1 MKTDHSGIHDPL
13 KRIETAQSQLE
24 KTKIK
29 NITAQF
35 LIAMFFVIVT
45 IVPIIQTI
53 FDRTIFSAV
62 SHTTISSV
70 NENPTGQ
77 WNNFFQT
84 IFRFNRATLKT
95 FQSIDDTISEHSLV
109 TKLGRPT
116 IQFLLS
122 SALGSETSQV
132 HEGSND
138 WLFYAKDVSH
148 VTGQGFLE
156 KDYLLK
162 RKSTGTSLT
171 PSPQPDPRL
180 ALYDLH
186 TQLSR
191 RGITLIVMP
200 TPVKPSVHAAELA
213 RNEHVRQPVHNASY
227 QKFITE
233 LRGHNLLVFDVSS
246 ALNLSSDKPLYLTS
260 DTHWR
265 PDAVGQTADA
275 LATFI
280 SQHIPL
286 TTDDTLSYKSQPIT
300 ITNAGDT
307 SRLLGLE
314 QYRSALYPSEEIT
327 IHQVTTASGH
337 LWKPTTNAEVLLLG
351 DSFTNIFSLG
361 SMGWGTNA
369 GLAEQLSLSLQKPLD
384 RISQN
389 NNGAFA
395 SRAELANQIAR
406 DSTRLNNTKVVIF
419 QFATRELSQGDWKLI
434 HFKDREKDIPN
445 SLGTF
450 IRPFRD
456 QPLQIVGKIQ
466 EMGRVP
472 TPGMVPY
479 KDHILGIHLNGVTSA
494 FERTDLDGTELIV
507 YVWSMQENELTAI
520 AGYSA
525 GESIQL
531 QVVPWINV
539 YDELGGINRGEL
551 SNPSTR
557 LAEPWWGELSEAPNQ

>member
-1 MKTDHSGIHDPL
+1 MRTDPSGMHDPL

-24 KTKIK
+24 TTRIG
-29 NITAQF
+29 NITARF

-45 IVPIIQTI
+45 IVPITQTI
-53 FDRTIFSAV
+53 FDRTIFSAI
-62 SHTTISSV
+62 SYTTIPRA
-70 NENPTGQ
+70 NENSNGQ
-77 WNNFFQT
+77 WNRFFQHL
-84 IFRFNRATLKT
+84 FRFNRATLQT
-95 FQSIDDTISEHSLV
+95 LQSIDDTISEHSLV

-171 PSPQPDPRL
+171 PPPQPDPRL

-200 TPVKPSVHAAELA
+200 TPVKPSIHTAELA
-213 RNEHVRQPVHNASY
+213 RDEHAKQPVHNASY
-227 QKFITE
+227 QNFIAE
-233 LRGHNLLVFDVSS
+233 LRSHNLLVFDVSS
-246 ALNLSSDKPLYLTS
+246 TLNLSSDKPLYLTS

-265 PDAVGQTADA
+265 PDTVGQIADA

-286 TTDDTLSYKSQPIT
+286 ATDDTLSYESQPIT

-327 IHQVTTASGH
+327 IHQVITASGH
-337 LWKPTTNAEVLLLG
+337 LWKPTINAEVLLLG

-361 SMGWGTNA
+361 SMGWGTSA
-369 GLAEQLSLSLQKPLD
+369 GLAEQLSLSLQRPLD

-406 DSTRLNNTKVVIF
+406 DTTRLDNTKVVIF
-419 QFATRELSQGDWKLI
+419 QFATRELSQGDWELI
-434 HFKDREKDIPN
+434 HFRDHEKDIPN
-445 SLGTF
+445 SLETF

-456 QPLQIVGKIQ
+456 QPLQIVGRIQ

-479 KDHILGIHLNGVTSA
+479 KDHILGIHLNGVTSIA
-494 FERTDLDGTELIV
+494 ERTDFDGTELIV

-520 AGYSA
+520 AGYSV
-525 GESIQL
+525 GEFIQL
-531 QVVPWINV
+531 QVVPWTNV
-539 YDELGGINRGEL
+539 YNELGGINRGEL

-557 LAEPWWGELSEAPNQ
+557 LAEPWWGELTEVENQ